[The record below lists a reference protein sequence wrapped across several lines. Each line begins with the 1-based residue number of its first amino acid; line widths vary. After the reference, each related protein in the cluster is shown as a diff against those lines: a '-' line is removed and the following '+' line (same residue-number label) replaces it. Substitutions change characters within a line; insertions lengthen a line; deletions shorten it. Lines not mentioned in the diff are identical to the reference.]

1 MAEKGRGEENPPPK
15 VRKNEKLIAVPW
27 RESGRWRPA
36 MIAIWSGRRRG
47 AWQETGTVIY
57 DVLGG
62 FHLAGGFTQDSGGE
76 PSRLLAV
83 SG

>member
-1 MAEKGRGEENPPPK
+1 MAEKGRGEENPPSK
-15 VRKNEKLIAVPW
+15 VGKNEKLIAIPW
-27 RESGRWRPA
+27 RESGRWRTA

-62 FHLAGGFTQDSGGE
+62 FHLVSGFTQTVEGSQGGY
-76 PSRLLAV
+76 
-83 SG
+83 

>member
-27 RESGRWRPA
+27 RESGRWRTA

-62 FHLAGGFTQDSGGE
+62 FHLAVGLRKTVEGSQAGY
-76 PSRLLAV
+76 
-83 SG
+83 